1 MKYYAVAILSI
12 TDYKQ
17 FRAEFDSAGPKLQKW
32 GFTRTWLNRDADN
45 PNRLIAVHECG
56 NLAKAREFYTSP
68 DYKQCLTKAGVIGEP
83 EVMFM
88 EELVATPE
96 LVGV

>member
-17 FRAEFDSAGPKLQKW
+17 FRAEFDSAGSKLQKW

-45 PNRLIAVHECG
+45 PDRRA
-56 NLAKAREFYTSP
+56 
-68 DYKQCLTKAGVIGEP
+68 
-83 EVMFM
+83 
-88 EELVATPE
+88 
-96 LVGV
+96 